1 MVNIFHQPGQ
11 RRHQTPAQKNA
22 RNPDARPNLVQHQIA
37 GHFKQEVS
45 DEENTGGQ
53 SILLAGEAQIFVH
66 GQSGKANVDAVHE
79 RDDVKQEEKRN
90 QPDLQFMNGLGFV
103 GQNSRVWFAGHY
115 HLSVRLP
122 RSKGLFSAAWLAD
135 AAQGLPRLYGGAIFP
150 PIPHLR
156 FLLKPVLPPETQMA
170 FHFNKQKRIFYL
182 LSLPPPP
189 SIESVVG

>member
-22 RNPDARPNLVQHQIA
+22 RNPDARTNLVQHQIA

-90 QPDLQFMNGLGFV
+90 QPDLQFMNGLCLV
-103 GQNSRVWFAGHY
+103 GQNSRFWFAGHY

-135 AAQGLPRLYGGAIFP
+135 AAQGLPRLYGG
-150 PIPHLR
+150 
-156 FLLKPVLPPETQMA
+156 FLL
-170 FHFNKQKRIFYL
+170 
-182 LSLPPPP
+182 PP
-189 SIESVVG
+189 SPNDSLYFLQILRDLTHFVLRYSLSKRTLYTYVIVL